1 MSLFVMQIG
10 KIKIYSDVGRSRL
23 DKSLIKIL
31 DKILEVFWTIL
42 WFLNKNPTTY
52 VGSNFFLVYCE
63 IILRS

>member
-42 WFLNKNPTTY
+42 WFLNKNPTICR
-52 VGSNFFLVYCE
+52 F
-63 IILRS
+63 